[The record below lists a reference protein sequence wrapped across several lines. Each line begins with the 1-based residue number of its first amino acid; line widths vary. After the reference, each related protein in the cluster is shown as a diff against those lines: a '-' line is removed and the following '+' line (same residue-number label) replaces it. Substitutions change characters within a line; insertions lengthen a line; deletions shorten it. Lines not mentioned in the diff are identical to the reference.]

1 MGLWLTYTIVRPSPL
16 SSRIRFMHLRRKGW
30 SPTASTSSI
39 RKMSHSVWTATANA
53 SRMNMPDE

>member
-1 MGLWLTYTIVRPSPL
+1 M
-16 SSRIRFMHLRRKGW
+16 IRVMHLRRNGW

-39 RKMSHSVWTATANA
+39 KKMSHSVCTAVANA